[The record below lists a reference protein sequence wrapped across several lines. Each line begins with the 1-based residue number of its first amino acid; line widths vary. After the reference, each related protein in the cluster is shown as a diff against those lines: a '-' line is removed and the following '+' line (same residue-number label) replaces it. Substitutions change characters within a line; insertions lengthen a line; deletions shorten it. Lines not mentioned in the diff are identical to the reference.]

1 MKRNVVGLTA
11 ALLLGT
17 LVLWGCSSSPS
28 KDELKQLETT
38 QAEIASLA
46 QKSNALKMEE
56 ASLQQSISEKQAKL
70 KSCQDDKTAVETKL
84 KSVQ

>member
-1 MKRNVVGLTA
+1 MKKNVVGLA
-11 ALLLGT
+11 AAVLLSS

-38 QAEIASLA
+38 QAEIASLT
-46 QKSNALKMEE
+46 QKSNALKMEK
-56 ASLQQSISEKQAKL
+56 ASLQQAISEKQAKL